1 MFSDEECNNPV
12 ENVIIPVDKNAHKF
26 ETYVANGDA
35 TCQKNETETANCKY
49 GCGETDTREIADSK
63 VDHAYENYVGNND
76 ATCQKNE
83 TETGTCKYGCGETD
97 TREIADSKVDHIP
110 GEAVEENRIEP
121 SCGEDGSYD
130 LVTYCSVCGEFISKV
145 TKIITSTGE
154 HNFVADESTR
164 VDATCVAVGY
174 VIKKCGCG
182 KEIKEII
189 PVNVDAHDFSEIGDA
204 PVSGEEPNCIKE
216 GISRHY
222 CLNEGCTVY
231 RKEILP
237 KTEHKYDDVTVV
249 SATCV
254 NNGYIRYACSEAE
267 CDASYDEYYKT
278 NANGDKVLLYP
289 MIDHD
294 YRYVNVAPTCEK
306 DGYTNCIC
314 NICNYSYVDANSF
327 VPAKG
332 HADKDGD
339 GVCDT
344 CKLDAVFGSCTCLCH
359 SKNWFIRII
368 YIIVRFIWKLL
379 KISPVCNCGVAHY

>member
-1 MFSDEECNNPV
+1 MKHWEWTLLAAFLLSFWSCCFWDFSLGCAEVREDTLRLHILANSDSAEDQQLKLMVRDRILEETA
-12 ENVIIPVDKNAHKF
+12 DLF
-26 ETYVANGDA
+26 
-35 TCQKNETETANCKY
+35 TETADHEGAVSAAEDALPKMLDAARSLLQEQ
-49 GCGETDTREIADSK
+49 GC
-63 VDHAYENYVGNND
+63 
-76 ATCQKNE
+76 
-83 TETGTCKYGCGETD
+83 
-97 TREIADSKVDHIP
+97 
-110 GEAVEENRIEP
+110 
-121 SCGEDGSYD
+121 
-130 LVTYCSVCGEFISKV
+130 
-145 TKIITSTGE
+145 
-154 HNFVADESTR
+154 
-164 VDATCVAVGY
+164 
-174 VIKKCGCG
+174 
-182 KEIKEII
+182 
-189 PVNVDAHDFSEIGDA
+189 DA